1 MTTEP
6 RYSALPLPRP
16 GVALE
21 GRAAVTVAARAHP
34 SGEEG
39 VLLAALPK
47 SPTPWVTWRYTNA
60 PDGVACWS
68 GHYHFTFDDAVADF
82 KER

>member
-1 MTTEP
+1 MSAYT
-6 RYSALPLPRP
+6 ALPLPIP
-16 GVALE
+16 GIHLAD
-21 GRAAVTVAARAHP
+21 RAAVTVAARAHP

-39 VLLAALPK
+39 VLLAVLPL
-47 SPTPWVTWRYTNA
+47 SPTPWVTWRYTRTE
-60 PDGVACWS
+60 DGLACWS